1 MEANMKC
8 IECGHETEAR
18 KEDRMLDLGLPYH
31 VVARAAPVHV
41 CPSCG
46 ARYPGLQAPLATL
59 NALALWIA
67 RRPARLHGSE
77 IRFVRNALGWSQ
89 DQLGHRLGVAVATI
103 SRWEN
108 SKKPMGY
115 QSELALRFLVLAGGE
130 VAERIDS
137 DAELPSRVD
146 VLDTQVVEAA

>member
-1 MEANMKC
+1 MKC
-8 IECGHETEAR
+8 IACGHETDAR
-18 KEDRMLDLGLPYH
+18 KEDRKLDLGLPYH
-31 VVARAAPVHV
+31 VVAKGAPVHV
-41 CPSCG
+41 CSNCG
-46 ARYPGLQAPLATL
+46 ARYPGIQAPLAAL

-77 IRFVRNALGWSQ
+77 VRFVRNALGWSQ
-89 DQLGHRLGVAVATI
+89 EQLCHRLGVTVETI

-108 SKKPMGY
+108 SKKPIGY
-115 QSELALRFLVLAGGE
+115 QSELALRFLVLAGSE

-146 VLDTQVVEAA
+146 VLDTRVVEAA